1 LGGAVLE
8 SDLTEQ
14 AARGQS
20 IRRLQTRDEQ
30 IRVRLEMMYRDRL
43 DGRIDMEFYDM
54 QAAECRREQ
63 ESLRAKIQDI
73 QRAAPAPVDQAV
85 DMLRLTSRASELFL
99 TQPAAEQRH
108 LLRVMIEKATWK
120 DGELRTTLFEP
131 SKYCAIRTG
140 KV

>member
-43 DGRIDMEFYDM
+43 DGRIEMEFYDM

-73 QRAAPAPVDQAV
+73 QRAAKAPVNQAI
-85 DMLRLTSRASELFL
+85 DMLRLTSRASEL
-99 TQPAAEQRH
+99 
-108 LLRVMIEKATWK
+108 
-120 DGELRTTLFEP
+120 
-131 SKYCAIRTG
+131 S
-140 KV
+140 